1 MKSKLSKVN
10 PMWGGVFSL
19 SSSDVMKKIN
29 QSISFD
35 VRLAKYDILGSKAHC
50 RMLAKSRIITKAEC
64 KKIID
69 GLSKIE
75 KEIAAGKM
83 KFKTEFEDIHMNIE
97 AALTKKIGEVAGKL
111 HTARSRNDQVA
122 TDFKLWVR
130 DALDNLD
137 ENLKK
142 LQQVLIAKAKQHFA
156 TIMPGFTHLQ
166 SAQPVTFGHHLMAYF
181 EMFKRDR
188 SRIKNARMLL
198 NECPLGAGALAG
210 TSFPIDRH
218 MVAKELGFDSP
229 TANSLDSVS
238 DRDFVL
244 EYLSVASICAI
255 HLSRLAEEIVIWCSK
270 QFGFIKLSDAFTT
283 GSSMMP
289 QKRNPDAAE
298 LVRAKSGRIIGHLN
312 SVLIVMKGLPLAYS
326 KDMQEDKEPVFDT
339 HDTIILSVAAI
350 TGMIKDMNVDKQKM
364 FIASGAGYPTATDMA
379 DWLVKKQGISFRS
392 AHKITGKIM
401 KLAESNGCELKDLDL
416 SLMQSIEPKITKDI
430 YSVLSIE
437 NSLKSKTSFGGSAPV
452 RVAEAIK
459 AAERRL
465 SSI

>member
-1 MKSKLSKVN
+1 MKSRISKVN

-50 RMLAKSRIITKAEC
+50 RMLAKSRIITKVEC

-75 KEIAAGKM
+75 KEIATGKM

-244 EYLSVASICAI
+244 EYLGVASICAI
-255 HLSRLAEEIVIWCSK
+255 HLSRLAEEIIIWCSK

-289 QKRNPDAAE
+289 QKRNPDAA
-298 LVRAKSGRIIGHLN
+298 
-312 SVLIVMKGLPLAYS
+312 
-326 KDMQEDKEPVFDT
+326 
-339 HDTIILSVAAI
+339 
-350 TGMIKDMNVDKQKM
+350 
-364 FIASGAGYPTATDMA
+364 
-379 DWLVKKQGISFRS
+379 
-392 AHKITGKIM
+392 
-401 KLAESNGCELKDLDL
+401 
-416 SLMQSIEPKITKDI
+416 
-430 YSVLSIE
+430 
-437 NSLKSKTSFGGSAPV
+437 
-452 RVAEAIK
+452 
-459 AAERRL
+459 
-465 SSI
+465 